1 MKGIAHF
8 LTGVALA
15 TCFSEV
21 VALARAGSLL
31 PVLGGGGGLLPDLL
45 DFRFVRF
52 WTRYDVEIDP
62 GIEGGRAAAEEIV
75 AQFVQAMDDAY
86 ESRVPRRV
94 VVHTVRL
101 GADLWRR
108 YTLRIDPDQGTVAV
122 RIGPVVDT
130 GRQRVPGSEPPD
142 AAWAVRKL
150 AFPVV
155 HAYRRIYHIDIF
167 TGPSFKFM
175 REDDRLAISFLDW
188 HHRWTHSLPLALVVG
203 LGVGLLCG
211 AVWGPPAARLC
222 GGVTALGF
230 AAHVLEDQLGHM
242 GCNLFWPV
250 TRVRTPGLGLLHSA
264 DAWPNFVT
272 VWISLAVILL
282 NLDRLGGPGL
292 LSVGPYLALA
302 VAGPCAVAIAVRL
315 MCRGRP
321 AGTVLPVGAGPPAD
335 TIDGPRAAA
344 EFERLAEVLDR
355 DAA

>member
-15 TCFSEV
+15 TCFPEV

-31 PVLGGGGGLLPDLL
+31 PVLGGVGGLLPDLL

-62 GIEGGRAAAEEIV
+62 GSEGGNAAAEAIV
-75 AQFVQAMDDAY
+75 AQFVQTMDDAY
-86 ESRVPRRV
+86 ESRELRRV

-108 YTLRIDPDQGTVAV
+108 YTIRIDPDQSTVAV
-122 RIGPVVDT
+122 RVGPVVDT
-130 GRQRVPGSEPPD
+130 GQQRVPSSEPPD
-142 AAWAVRKL
+142 TAWAVRKL
-150 AFPVV
+150 AFPMV

-167 TGPSFKFM
+167 TGPSFKFV
-175 REDDRLAISFLDW
+175 REGDRLAISFLDW
-188 HHRWTHSLPLALVVG
+188 HHRWTHSLPLALAVG
-203 LGVGLLCG
+203 LCAGLFCGVIWGLP
-211 AVWGPPAARLC
+211 AVWLC

-250 TRVRTPGLGLLHSA
+250 TRARTPGLGLLHAA
-264 DAWPNFVT
+264 DAWPNFLT
-272 VWISLAVILL
+272 VWSSLSVILL

-292 LSVGPYLALA
+292 LPVGPYLALV
-302 VAGPCAVAIAVRL
+302 VAGPWAVALAVRL
-315 MCRGRP
+315 WRRGRS
-321 AGTVLPVGAGPPAD
+321 ASTMAPVGVGPSAD
-335 TIDGPRAAA
+335 VVGGTRALA
-344 EFERLAEVLDR
+344 ESERLAEVLDR